1 MSLVRILTSGDT
13 IIRRTGGRKY
23 IFKPLLPEDYESL
36 PAEVIKETE
45 ELNDIL
51 DKVLDLDSNVKP
63 LESTDTTLVDIIN
76 KVMTE
81 SDTTDESILNAI
93 NTEWSNP

>member
-1 MSLVRILTSGDT
+1 MEIQSFVEQGEGSISLNPCYLK
-13 IIRRTGGRKY
+13 IIH
-23 IFKPLLPEDYESL
+23 SL
-36 PAEVIKETE
+36 PNEVIKETE

-51 DKVLDLDSNVKP
+51 DKVLNLDSNVKP
-63 LESTDTTLVDIIN
+63 LESTDSTLVDIIN

-81 SDTTDESILNAI
+81 SDTTDESILNTI